1 MRYPA
6 PCAGNVP
13 AQAGEF
19 MGLICPL
26 QSRSE
31 NIRVAL
37 AGGEPWGLEIS
48 PLPFADDNWEVEPVV
63 PRGRWANR
71 KASASSS
78 GSAGSS
84 LGHSGPSTPTENP
97 RSPLDLRHA
106 FNSADGV
113 AVTKEKVEAAALAP
127 LAADAAPRPCR
138 AGITGPARLV

>member
-1 MRYPA
+1 MMVQKQLHRDLFHIL
-6 PCAGNVP
+6 G
-13 AQAGEF
+13 
-19 MGLICPL
+19 
-26 QSRSE
+26 SRPDE
-31 NIRVAL
+31 IRVAL
-37 AGGEPWGLEIS
+37 ARREPRGLETT
-48 PLPFADDNWEVEPVV
+48 PTPFGEDWQVEPVI
-63 PRGRWANR
+63 PSGRWATR